1 MCDMSIVALCCH
13 AGHAGNGMMH
23 ACRQWNSGTISDH
36 THTFWT
42 KFSST
47 MTKTGHKLDVF
58 ESSLDGPSVVVGVV
72 GEWSKIRVWPEQDT
86 ILDGIYLWSS
96 V

>member
-1 MCDMSIVALCCH
+1 
-13 AGHAGNGMMH
+13 
-23 ACRQWNSGTISDH
+23 
-36 THTFWT
+36 
-42 KFSST
+42 